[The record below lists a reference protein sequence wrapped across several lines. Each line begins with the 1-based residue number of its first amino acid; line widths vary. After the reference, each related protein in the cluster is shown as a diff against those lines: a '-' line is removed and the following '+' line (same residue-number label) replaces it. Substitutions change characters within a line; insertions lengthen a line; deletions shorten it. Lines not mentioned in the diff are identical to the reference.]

1 MQDLRIQGSR
11 EPLYIM
17 VSKRLR
23 EEMQTGIF
31 HDKDRLPSEEQLAK
45 MFGVSRT
52 TVREALSAL
61 EKEGLLRRVQGVG
74 TWITQAARLPIGTGM
89 ERVSSYTQYIRK
101 FGCEPGT
108 KMAQFEWVE
117 ATAKHRQDFRREL
130 SRVGV
135 LKRVR
140 TADGEPLMLAYDVL
154 PPETIGEDFTLDRM
168 GESLFAYLERHGLR
182 LSWSEV
188 EITAVAADGELAEL
202 LEVEEGDPL
211 LRIDDRYFDPR
222 GDVVLWTRN
231 IYRVDRWSLK
241 LVIDSKE

>member
-1 MQDLRIQGSR
+1 MQDLRIRGSR

-154 PPETIGEDFTLDRM
+154 PPETIGEDFTLI
-168 GESLFAYLERHGLR
+168 GWGSLFAYLERHGLR

-202 LEVEEGDPL
+202 LEVEEAI
-211 LRIDDRYFDPR
+211 RSWIDDRYFDPR
-222 GDVVLWTRN
+222 GDVVL
-231 IYRVDRWSLK
+231 
-241 LVIDSKE
+241 